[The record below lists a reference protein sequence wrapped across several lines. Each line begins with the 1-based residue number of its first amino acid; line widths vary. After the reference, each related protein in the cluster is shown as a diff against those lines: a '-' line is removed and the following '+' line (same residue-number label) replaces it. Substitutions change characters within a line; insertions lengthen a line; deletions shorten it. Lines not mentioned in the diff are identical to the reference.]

1 MRCRDAR
8 LLMLPAL
15 LMAAQAA
22 AFPWDKDMVDQPSE
36 KPQESVAPPGPGS
49 VPTTG
54 GEPVPSPAD
63 DEQADEMKSAAAELA
78 NPVPATATSIRRGK
92 ASFEVNCLVCHGAR
106 GTGDGPVGLKFVTKA
121 PVDLNDDYTQSQSDG
136 ELFFTLTR
144 GRALMPAYRDSLSIE
159 ERWDLIN
166 YIRSEF
172 GGQE

>member
-1 MRCRDAR
+1 MTRCGVR
-8 LLMLPAL
+8 LLVLPAL
-15 LMAAQAA
+15 LTAMQAA

-49 VPTTG
+49 IPTDG
-54 GEPVPSPAD
+54 GEPVPAPAN
-63 DEQADEMKSAAAELA
+63 DEQADEMKLAAASLQ
-78 NPVPATATSIRRGK
+78 NPVAASAESVQRGRV
-92 ASFEVNCLVCHGAR
+92 SFEINCLVCHGAS
-106 GTGDGPVGLKFVTKA
+106 GQGDGPVGVKFVTKA

-144 GRALMPAYRDSLSIE
+144 GRALMPAYRDSLSVE

-172 GGQE
+172 GSRE